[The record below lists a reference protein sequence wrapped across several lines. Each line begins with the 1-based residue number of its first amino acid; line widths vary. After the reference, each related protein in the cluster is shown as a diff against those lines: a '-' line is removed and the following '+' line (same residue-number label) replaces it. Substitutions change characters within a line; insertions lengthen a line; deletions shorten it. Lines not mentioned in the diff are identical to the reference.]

1 MGHPTL
7 FPSTTTT
14 SRAGATIEA
23 IAAYT
28 QRPSMNTVLDQPDD
42 LLSLVGKPLGSTDW
56 MEITQEQVNLFADA
70 TGDHQWIHTDP
81 ARAINGPFKGTVAHG
96 YLTLSLAPVVISQI
110 LEIRELTAALNYG
123 VDKVRFPAPLRVG
136 SQVRA
141 TVALMSARQKT
152 SGVEAVFSLT
162 YEIEGQDRPAC
173 VADVVVLYP

>member
-1 MGHPTL
+1 
-7 FPSTTTT
+7 
-14 SRAGATIEA
+14 
-23 IAAYT
+23 
-28 QRPSMNTVLDQPDD
+28 MNTVLDQPAD
-42 LLSLVGKPLGSTDW
+42 LLRLVGKPLGSTDW
-56 MEITQEQVNLFADA
+56 MEITQQQVNLFADA

-96 YLTLSLAPVVISQI
+96 YLMLSLAPVVISQI